1 MKTNTLLFLASLAV
15 LATNASAAANQSDND
30 VVVLP
35 AYEVSVPRYLPAE
48 KKVQASLAELR
59 RQAQGPA
66 IVATE
71 ISTLRTL
78 AMQPEVIERA
88 ARDAKAVRVAKL

>member
-15 LATNASAAANQSDND
+15 LATNASAASSQPDND

-88 ARDAKAVRVAKL
+88 AQDAKAVRIAKL

>member
-15 LATNASAAANQSDND
+15 LATNASAASNQPDND

-48 KKVQASLAELR
+48 KKVNASLAELR
-59 RQAQGPA
+59 QQAREP
-66 IVATE
+66 VLVTTE
-71 ISTLRTL
+71 ISPLRKL
-78 AMQPEVIERA
+78 AMQPEVLDRA
-88 ARDAKAVRVAKL
+88 ARDAKTVRVAKL